1 MSYEITTTPHFERE
15 AKPLIKKYSSLV
27 YELGQLINSLAEQ
40 PVQGT
45 SLANNCYKIR
55 LAIKSKGKGKS
66 GGARVITCVIAVRE
80 EVLLL
85 SIYDKSERETI
96 TNAEIKKRIETYLK
110 DL

>member
-1 MSYEITTTPHFERE
+1 MSYEVTATPHFERE
-15 AKPLIKKYSSLV
+15 AKSLIKKYFSLAN
-27 YELGQLINSLAEQ
+27 EISQLIHSLAEQ
-40 PVQGT
+40 PNQGT
-45 SLANNCYKIR
+45 VLTNNCYKIR

-96 TNAEIKKRIETYLK
+96 TNAEIKKRIEIYLK

>member
-1 MSYEITTTPHFERE
+1 MSYEVTTTPQFERE
-15 AKPLIKKYSSLV
+15 AKPLIKKYSSLIN
-27 YELGQLINSLAEQ
+27 ELSQLIDSLAEQ

-45 SLANNCYKIR
+45 ALANNCYKIR

-66 GGARVITCVIAVRE
+66 GGARVITCVVAVRE

-85 SIYDKSERETI
+85 SIYDKSEQETI